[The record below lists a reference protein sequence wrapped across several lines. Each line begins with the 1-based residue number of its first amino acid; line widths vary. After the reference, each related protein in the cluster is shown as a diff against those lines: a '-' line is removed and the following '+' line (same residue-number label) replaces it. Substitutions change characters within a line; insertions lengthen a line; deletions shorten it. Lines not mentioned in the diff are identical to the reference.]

1 MGSYKL
7 TVGDVDGITTKTDGK
22 KYTFGEKDFNVSIET
37 LTYKKKIFAPCE
49 INAVLCLT
57 AVDTGSAFPT
67 LSQLQDTF
75 SRKKVTLID
84 TTPNPEV
91 TLADNYFVY
100 KMKPC
105 RSKDSQ
111 GGGILKVEL
120 SIFSMDKLM
129 TIDKY
134 CNAFTAKRLGEDIFK
149 GELNKFWLDS
159 KNQLKGEVNMQMLA
173 FKNQDTDKMSEVRQP
188 YLVQYNESFYDF
200 LARTAIR
207 CGEMLYFEGGSLHLG
222 MKPALKAST
231 DQSSKTDTIDYED
244 CVERVLAVQ
253 DRHYN
258 FSDRSSKNDNRYTDS
273 YSELVGNIKNTED
286 EFLDDDTKEE
296 KKRIKN
302 KKKIINTVGS
312 KEKGKETETAEY
324 EFERGKVTQTVET
337 TYYTAS
343 DAAPENELKGQPI
356 QKNITISVTDSGGNE
371 LWKQTKTVT
380 YTYTKENGHYKI
392 NSKKEFVCS
401 EKESELTITGQE
413 VEGIY
418 NQPEAN
424 DANFVELEK
433 DGYTNFSN
441 ESFDYRLMLLNL
453 FYIALNDTSLY
464 DIISDMFWSVGQTA
478 KDAGVS
484 LKKKNDMNN
493 DKNLTLDK
501 DKNPEQTTGTTFNLF
516 STLKSII
523 ENKNLNVNKQ
533 GDIVSLLMA
542 DFYAKM
548 RRVSQSV
555 SQMLVRLNYG
565 ASDQGLCLGDVIKVE
580 GEFYVVIKVEL
591 DEKGNYIV
599 EAIPPFYKKVSTDN
613 TTISEAIPCPP
624 LMPEIPTVRTA
635 EAQVAFVEDN
645 LDPNRFGRVR
655 VRYPW
660 QPGNGDKSPWVRM
673 ATPFATAGGGVTFR
687 PCTGDEVL
695 LNYEDGN
702 IERPYI
708 VGSLQSKYV
717 TDPWLPLP
725 DRVIRSKNGHSIT
738 FNDSTDGA
746 NFMYGLLPGLSF
758 IKSCIPIYKPGIT
771 NQNIV
776 DLTGGINITDRYGLY
791 QINMSSDRRRVNI
804 ASPLGNISL
813 NAFTGISI
821 SAPNGNI
828 KIEGKNVSI
837 SASNKLTLTSGTAV
851 GNHWVPTSVK
861 DFVEQ
866 FATDVLDRTVGKW
879 LDLTFIR
886 TIFEV
891 FTRPV
896 DGTLKIKSNSYLLIE
911 AGKGSAKVSP
921 EDYRHPTLDKV
932 KSPGEFVVRTRW
944 LGKLN
949 KSIDMLTSKVDT
961 LVDNI
966 IEAHKAL
973 KVATDYYK
981 NQLDLFNVDLYA
993 KLEKMKLEGNDDII
1007 SFVYNHKTETPENFI
1022 KDDIFGFENVD
1033 EFKLSEKKLPTRKE
1047 GEELSDYQNRVKQ
1060 YEDDY
1065 SFRNTLPLTH
1075 RGIVVRKAIEI
1086 AEKLIHLLKSVD
1098 AWKKFEFTEQEKKK
1112 YYTSDDLR
1120 NTLKG
1125 LDFDDSFISNVSTGT
1140 VNLDKAWEN
1149 IGKQK
1154 TIFKRKLVYELIKE
1168 AKDADY
1174 YKWLFGVKNLNAPDY
1189 GDDGS
1194 WKAFAD
1200 TIGDSTAKV
1209 EGLLATLGIDAK
1221 NFVKHYFMEGKVNP
1235 WMDSFFNIRS
1245 KWKAEGAG
1253 KILISDTAGET
1264 ICFENGLTQRYDNYG
1279 TGNSAYSLELRKKV
1293 NGVK

>member
-1 MGSYKL
+1 MASYIL
-7 TVGDVDGITTKTDGK
+7 TVGNISNICLGEDYATTMFGK
-22 KYTFGEKDFNVSIET
+22 AEFYVTMEN
-37 LTYKKKIFAPCE
+37 LTYTKRIFAPCE
-49 INAVLCLT
+49 IHTVLSLK
-57 AVDTGSAFPT
+57 AVDNSTTTYPSLSDLRDAFFR
-67 LSQLQDTF
+67 Q
-75 SRKKVTLID
+75 KVSLKEHLHGAPGPIA
-84 TTPNPEV
+84 E
-91 TLADNYFVY
+91 NYFVY

-105 RSKDSQ
+105 RSKNSE
-111 GGGILKVEL
+111 GSVILKVEL

-129 TIDKY
+129 TVDKY
-134 CNAFTAKRLGEDIFK
+134 CNAYTAKRLGEDVFK

-159 KNQLKGEVNMQMLA
+159 GNQLQGEVNMQMLA
-173 FKNQDTDKMSEVRQP
+173 FKNKNTNEASEVRQP
-188 YLVQYNESFYDF
+188 YLVQYNETFYDF
-200 LARTAIR
+200 LARSAVR
-207 CGEMLYFEGGSLHLG
+207 CGEMLYFEGGLLHLG
-222 MKPALKAST
+222 MKPNLAKAST
-231 DQSSKTDTIDYED
+231 DQSTVADTIDYED
-244 CVERVLAVQ
+244 CIEKVLAVHE
-253 DRHYN
+253 RHYN
-258 FSDRSSKNDNRYTDS
+258 FFNRSSDNDNRYTDS
-273 YSELVGNIKNTED
+273 YHELVGDMKAAGYDN
-286 EFLDDDTKEE
+286 LDDETQNEVD
-296 KKRIKN
+296 RIKN
-302 KKKIINTVGS
+302 KGITTTDGKVEDGLVTKTTVF
-312 KEKGKETETAEY
+312 
-324 EFERGKVTQTVET
+324 EFERGKVTKTVQT
-337 TYYTAS
+337 TYYKES
-343 DAAPENELKGQPI
+343 DAAPDNQLKGQPK
-356 QKNITISVTDSGGNE
+356 QETITISVTDRGDNE
-371 LWKQTKTVT
+371 LWTQTKTVT
-380 YTYTKENGHYKI
+380 YNYEKSDPNQYKKNYTD
-392 NSKKEFVCS
+392 FVCW
-401 EKESELTITGQE
+401 KEESQPKIKGQE

-418 NQPEAN
+418 NQPEPN
-424 DANFVELEK
+424 DAIFEELKK

-441 ESFDYRLMLLNL
+441 ESFDLRLM
-453 FYIALNDTSLY
+453 ALNILYSALNNTSLY
-464 DIISDMFWSVGQTA
+464 DIISDLAWSAGQTV
-478 KDAGVS
+478 KDALVS
-484 LKKKNDMNN
+484 MEKKNDQNN

-501 DKNPEQTTGTTFNLF
+501 TNNPEQTDGTIFNLF

-523 ENKNLNVNKQ
+523 DESDLNVNKK

-548 RRVSQSV
+548 RSASQSV

-565 ASDQGLCLGDVIKVE
+565 ANDLGLCLGDVINVE
-580 GEFYVVIKVEL
+580 GGFYVVIKVEL
-591 DEKGNYIV
+591 DENNNYIV

-660 QPGNGDKSPWVRM
+660 QPQNGDQSPWVRM

-708 VGSLQSKYV
+708 VGSLQSRYV

-738 FNDSTDGA
+738 FNDKTDGLD
-746 NFMYGLLPGLSF
+746 FLWGMSPGASF
-758 IKSCIPIYKPGIT
+758 IRSVIPLYKPAISK
-771 NQNIV
+771 QNIV

-791 QINMSSDRRRVNI
+791 QINMSSDKRTVNI

-813 NAFTGISI
+813 NAFTGITI
-821 SAPNGNI
+821 SAPNGNV

-837 SASNKLTLTSGTAV
+837 SASNKLSLTSGTAV
-851 GNHWVPTSVK
+851 GDHWVPTSK
-861 DFVEQ
+861 KGIAEQ
-866 FATDVLDRTVGKW
+866 LATDVLDRTIGKW
-879 LDLTFIR
+879 LDLSFFR
-886 TIFEV
+886 TILEV

-966 IEAHKAL
+966 VEAHKAL
-973 KVATDYYK
+973 KVATDFYK
-981 NQLDLFNVDLYA
+981 NQFEIFQKGLYDQ
-993 KLEKMKLEGNDDII
+993 LPKMKLEGNDDIL
-1007 SFVYNHKTETPENFI
+1007 SFVYNHKDDNPQEFI

-1033 EFKLSEKKLPTRKE
+1033 VFKIPDKNIPQQGAEESSGDYKK
-1047 GEELSDYQNRVKQ
+1047 RVDL
-1060 YEDDY
+1060 YEVN
-1065 SFRNTLPLTH
+1065 FRIAHTTSLV
-1075 RGIVVRKAIEI
+1075 RRSIVVQNAIEV
-1086 AEKLIHLLKSVD
+1086 AVKLIQLIKAVD
-1098 AWKKFEFTEQEKKK
+1098 ALKNFEFTEHEKKK

-1140 VNLDKAWEN
+1140 VDLDKDFGN
-1149 IGKQK
+1149 IK
-1154 TIFKRKLVYELIKE
+1154 TVFKRKLVYELIKE

-1174 YKWLFGVKNLNAPDY
+1174 YKWLFGVKDIDEPNDY
-1189 GDDGS
+1189 GDNGD
-1194 WKAFAD
+1194 WEKFAEK
-1200 TIGDSTAKV
+1200 IGDSTAEAGGK
-1209 EGLLATLGIDAK
+1209 LAAFGIEAK
-1221 NFVKHYFMEGKVNP
+1221 NFAKHYFMEGKVNP
-1235 WMDSFFNIRS
+1235 WMDSFFNIRN

>member
-57 AVDTGSAFPT
+57 AVDTGSDIPT

-91 TLADNYFVY
+91 TLAENYFVY

-105 RSKDSQ
+105 RSRNSE
-111 GGGILKVEL
+111 GTVILKVEL
-120 SIFSMDKLM
+120 SIFSMDKLI

-134 CNAFTAKRLGEDIFK
+134 CNVFTAKRLGEDIFK

-896 DGTLKIKSNSYLLIE
+896 DGTLKIKSHTFVLIE
-911 AGKGSAKVSP
+911 AGQGSARVSP
-921 EDYRHPTLDKV
+921 EDYRHPTLNKV
-932 KSPGEFVVRTRW
+932 KTPIESVVRTVW

-949 KSIDMLTSKVDT
+949 KTIDMLTSKVDT
-961 LVDNI
+961 LVGDI
-966 IEAHKAL
+966 VEAHKAL
-973 KVATDYYK
+973 KAATTSYC
-981 NQLDLFNVDLYA
+981 VMEGYA
-993 KLEKMKLEGNDDII
+993 LLQKMKLDGDDNII
-1007 SFVYNHKTETPENFI
+1007 SYVYDHKNGNPQEFI
-1022 KDDIFGFENVD
+1022 TDDKFGFDQVQEFQLPPKNIPQKEDGEND
-1033 EFKLSEKKLPTRKE
+1033 QQ
-1047 GEELSDYQNRVKQ
+1047 YQNRVDL
-1060 YEDDY
+1060 YNDNYNIANAE
-1065 SFRNTLPLTH
+1065 PLRKRAT
-1075 RGIVVRKAIEI
+1075 VVQNALDVAR
-1086 AEKLIHLLKSVD
+1086 KLIQLFKAVD
-1098 AWKKFEFTEQEKKK
+1098 AWKKFEFYEQEKKK
-1112 YYTSDDLR
+1112 FFTSDDLR
-1120 NTLKG
+1120 NTLRN
-1125 LDFDDSFISNVSTGT
+1125 LDFNGQFISNVSNGT
-1140 VNLDKAWEN
+1140 VNLAKVWEN
-1149 IGKQK
+1149 VGKEK

-1174 YKWLFGVKNLNAPDY
+1174 YKWLFGVKNITEPNY
-1189 GDDGS
+1189 GNEKS
-1194 WKAFAD
+1194 WKDFAD
-1200 TIGDSTAKV
+1200 TIGDSTAKASM
-1209 EGLLATLGIDAK
+1209 GAAFGIEAK
-1221 NFVKHYFMEGKVNP
+1221 KFVRHYFMEGKINQ
-1235 WMDSFFNIRS
+1235 WMDTFFNIRN
-1245 KWKAEGAG
+1245 KWKAEDTG
-1253 KILISDTAGET
+1253 KILISDKAGET
-1264 ICFENGLTQRYDNYG
+1264 ICFENGLSKHYDNYG
-1279 TGNSAYSLELRKKV
+1279 TGNSAFSLELRKKV
-1293 NGVK
+1293 SGVK

>member
-57 AVDTGSAFPT
+57 AVDTGSDIPT

-91 TLADNYFVY
+91 TLAENYFVY

-105 RSKDSQ
+105 RSRNSE
-111 GGGILKVEL
+111 GTVILKVEL
-120 SIFSMDKLM
+120 SIFSMDKLI

-134 CNAFTAKRLGEDIFK
+134 CNVFTAKRLGEDIFK

-746 NFMYGLLPGLSF
+746 NFHGRREFHVWTASWA
-758 IKSCIPIYKPGIT
+758 IIYQELHP
-771 NQNIV
+771 
-776 DLTGGINITDRYGLY
+776 DL
-791 QINMSSDRRRVNI
+791 
-804 ASPLGNISL
+804 
-813 NAFTGISI
+813 
-821 SAPNGNI
+821 
-828 KIEGKNVSI
+828 
-837 SASNKLTLTSGTAV
+837 
-851 GNHWVPTSVK
+851 
-861 DFVEQ
+861 
-866 FATDVLDRTVGKW
+866 
-879 LDLTFIR
+879 
-886 TIFEV
+886 
-891 FTRPV
+891 
-896 DGTLKIKSNSYLLIE
+896 
-911 AGKGSAKVSP
+911 
-921 EDYRHPTLDKV
+921 
-932 KSPGEFVVRTRW
+932 
-944 LGKLN
+944 
-949 KSIDMLTSKVDT
+949 
-961 LVDNI
+961 
-966 IEAHKAL
+966 
-973 KVATDYYK
+973 
-981 NQLDLFNVDLYA
+981 
-993 KLEKMKLEGNDDII
+993 
-1007 SFVYNHKTETPENFI
+1007 
-1022 KDDIFGFENVD
+1022 
-1033 EFKLSEKKLPTRKE
+1033 
-1047 GEELSDYQNRVKQ
+1047 
-1060 YEDDY
+1060 
-1065 SFRNTLPLTH
+1065 
-1075 RGIVVRKAIEI
+1075 
-1086 AEKLIHLLKSVD
+1086 
-1098 AWKKFEFTEQEKKK
+1098 
-1112 YYTSDDLR
+1112 
-1120 NTLKG
+1120 
-1125 LDFDDSFISNVSTGT
+1125 
-1140 VNLDKAWEN
+1140 
-1149 IGKQK
+1149 
-1154 TIFKRKLVYELIKE
+1154 
-1168 AKDADY
+1168 
-1174 YKWLFGVKNLNAPDY
+1174 
-1189 GDDGS
+1189 
-1194 WKAFAD
+1194 
-1200 TIGDSTAKV
+1200 
-1209 EGLLATLGIDAK
+1209 
-1221 NFVKHYFMEGKVNP
+1221 
-1235 WMDSFFNIRS
+1235 
-1245 KWKAEGAG
+1245 
-1253 KILISDTAGET
+1253 
-1264 ICFENGLTQRYDNYG
+1264 
-1279 TGNSAYSLELRKKV
+1279 
-1293 NGVK
+1293 